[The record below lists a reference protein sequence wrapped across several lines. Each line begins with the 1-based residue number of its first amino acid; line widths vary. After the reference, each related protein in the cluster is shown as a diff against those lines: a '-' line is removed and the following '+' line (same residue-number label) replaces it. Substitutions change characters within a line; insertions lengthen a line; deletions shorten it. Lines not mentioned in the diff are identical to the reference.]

1 MIQFKFI
8 ISGWK
13 EVSKEKAKELVK
25 YKLAGITTMKT
36 KQERIDYINKN
47 CLKGI
52 TVEELLGE

>member
-8 ISGWK
+8 FSGWK
-13 EVSKEKAKELVK
+13 EVSKEKAKELVQ
-25 YKLAGITTMKT
+25 YKLAGVTTMKCQ
-36 KQERIDYINKN
+36 KEIIDYINKK